1 MIRDGFVEMWFCGC
15 WGIVCA
21 KVAIILRNATLIGA
35 NSHGNRLF
43 FDDFIR
49 KVMRV
54 ALCHDGIE
62 PK

>member
-1 MIRDGFVEMWFCGC
+1 MALWMCGFVDV

-54 ALCHDGIE
+54 ALRHDGIE